1 MKNIIIVCT
10 LALICTIAVVEFSVG
25 LFPVL
30 AGYPE
35 ALATAGAISVA
46 GISFMLFDMI
56 GE

>member
-1 MKNIIIVCT
+1 MKNIIVVCV
-10 LALICTIAVVEFSVG
+10 LALITTIAVVEFSVG

-46 GISFMLFDMI
+46 AISFMLFDMI
-56 GE
+56 GD

>member
-1 MKNIIIVCT
+1 MKNIIIVCM
-10 LALICTIAVVEFSVG
+10 LSLICTIATIEFSVG

-46 GISFMLFDMI
+46 AISFMLFDMV

>member
-10 LALICTIAVVEFSVG
+10 LALITTIAVVEFSVG
-25 LFPVL
+25 LFPAL

-46 GISFMLFDMI
+46 AISFMLFDMI

>member
-1 MKNIIIVCT
+1 MKNIIVVCV

-25 LFPVL
+25 LFPAL

-46 GISFMLFDMI
+46 TISFMLFDMI